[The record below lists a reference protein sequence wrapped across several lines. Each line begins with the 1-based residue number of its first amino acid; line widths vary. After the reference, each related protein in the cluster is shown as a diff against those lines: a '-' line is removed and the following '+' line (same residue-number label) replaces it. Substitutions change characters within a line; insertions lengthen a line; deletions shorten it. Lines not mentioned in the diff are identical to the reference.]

1 MAPPRWA
8 TIEQEAVLMSMLA
21 EYRTY
26 MPSKNYTQ
34 FWPKINRKF
43 FTQWPVHKAYYP
55 DVDDEDELTDEQK
68 EVYKTPLQARKRVNT
83 HSDC

>member
-1 MAPPRWA
+1 MV
-8 TIEQEAVLMSMLA
+8 EQEAVLMSMLA
-21 EYRTY
+21 EYHTY
-26 MPSKNYTQ
+26 MLSKNYVQ

-83 HSDC
+83 HLDC